1 MNKIKHKGDNTQKC
15 EFVLTLGKNI
25 VCQRFFSVRNFNPKA
40 AQSLDLHYMVKD
52 IMVDLTEDL
61 KWKTL
66 LLLESSFRE
75 SNNELSRDSEE
86 EYFTI
91 TIKKGNK
98 IILTRSLQAT
108 MFPPKVRYTVDIR
121 PRITTILR
129 ELTDV
134 LSSKKVDNYYQDYC
148 LIVNE

>member
-1 MNKIKHKGDNTQKC
+1 MIKIKHKGDNTQKC

>member
-1 MNKIKHKGDNTQKC
+1 MKQKIDNTQKC

-40 AQSLDLHYMVKD
+40 VNSLDLHYTVSD
-52 IMVDLTEDL
+52 IMEELMYDL

-66 LLLESSFRE
+66 LLLENTYKE
-75 SNNELSRDSEE
+75 SNAELLTSEE
-86 EYFTI
+86 HFTI

-98 IILTRSLQAT
+98 CIYARCLSAKL
-108 MFPPKVRYTVDIR
+108 FPPKVRYTVDIR
-121 PRITTILR
+121 PKISRILR

-134 LSSKKVDNYYQDYC
+134 LSSRKVSTYYQDYC

>member
-1 MNKIKHKGDNTQKC
+1 
-15 EFVLTLGKNI
+15 
-25 VCQRFFSVRNFNPKA
+25 
-40 AQSLDLHYMVKD
+40 
-52 IMVDLTEDL
+52 MVDLTEDL